1 MAEDGEDGEDGDA
14 SASFTASRSA
24 PPSRSATHQAEQ
36 AGEPDQETQCTMRRC
51 GFPKIGGGNDVN
63 TKFVV
68 GPFIQVIYCNLN
80 YRGTIFRFQVLFSR
94 ISQNELELKRW
105 LLSSNGTLY

>member
-1 MAEDGEDGEDGDA
+1 MDPVAEDGEDGEDGDA

-36 AGEPDQETQCTMRRC
+36 AGEPDQETQRTMRRC

-63 TKFVV
+63 TKLLWAHLSK
-68 GPFIQVIYCNLN
+68 IYTVIWIIEVLDSKY
-80 YRGTIFRFQVLFSR
+80 YFQ
-94 ISQNELELKRW
+94 EYLKM
-105 LLSSNGTLY
+105 N